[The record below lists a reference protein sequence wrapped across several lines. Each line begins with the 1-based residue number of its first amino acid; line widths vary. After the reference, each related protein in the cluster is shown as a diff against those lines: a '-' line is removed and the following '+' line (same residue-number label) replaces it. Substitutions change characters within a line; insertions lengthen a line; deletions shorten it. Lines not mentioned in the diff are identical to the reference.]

1 MLRMLC
7 RTMIWQGAE
16 DKSVP
21 VSHAQ
26 WWSRKIPGAKL
37 TVLEGEGHVT
47 VLLRFSKVILDA
59 ALHWRPQDTA
69 AAEAGAGGAV
79 EGAAG
84 TAGTAAAAAEAAA
97 AGDVA
102 SAHKS
107 HAQHHN
113 RVSHAKQQVM
123 HGGGGGSNKRQHRK

>member
-1 MLRMLC
+1 MNPHPHLHTEARTCITLPTSPAPCTLRMLRMLC

-69 AAEAGAGGAV
+69 AAEA
-79 EGAAG
+79 
-84 TAGTAAAAAEAAA
+84 
-97 AGDVA
+97 
-102 SAHKS
+102 
-107 HAQHHN
+107 
-113 RVSHAKQQVM
+113 
-123 HGGGGGSNKRQHRK
+123 